1 MFYKF
6 CYGNLK
12 KVNNLNKILI
22 LIKIFSF
29 RLETLK
35 KIIFTRSKTF
45 CNVSLSVK
53 LSSILCP
60 SIIAQMA
67 MSDLQRY
74 PSQLCLIK
82 YELSFNVFN
91 FSFFFHLRFIWKE
104 TCAFLVYKKRWRRK
118 KKQCFSSQKN
128 CQYHQHFGS
137 YKGFK
142 GTIANRTF
150 PSFHELN
157 IIHTVVDFKSQYDKI
172 KGDLHGYF

>member
-1 MFYKF
+1 MFSLLHIKGFTNMFYKF
-6 CYGNLK
+6 CCGNLK

-22 LIKIFSF
+22 LIKIVSF

-35 KIIFTRSKTF
+35 KIIFKRAKTF
-45 CNVSLSVK
+45 YNVSLRVK
-53 LSSILCP
+53 LSNSQCP

-82 YELSFNVFN
+82 YELSFNGFN
-91 FSFFFHLRFIWKE
+91 FSFFFICGLFGKRLAHSLFIKSNGE
-104 TCAFLVYKKRWRRK
+104 E

-137 YKGFK
+137 YEGFK
-142 GTIANRTF
+142 GTIPKRTF
-150 PSFHELN
+150 PSFHELY
-157 IIHTVVDFKSQYDKI
+157 IIHAVPLMID
-172 KGDLHGYF
+172 